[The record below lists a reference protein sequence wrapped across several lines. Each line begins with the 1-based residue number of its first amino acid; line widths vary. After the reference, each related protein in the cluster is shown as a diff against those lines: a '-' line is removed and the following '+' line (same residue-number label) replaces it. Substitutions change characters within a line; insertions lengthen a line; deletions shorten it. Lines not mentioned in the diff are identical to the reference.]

1 MKISVIVLAAL
12 FLAAIAALGGIV
24 ATAEDVPS
32 VESTDKFDTVTRRGK
47 VVWLAEGLSRRFGI
61 ATDEDAAH
69 AMVALETNDGE
80 LLPLAKDFRGR
91 GFHLDPRLR
100 DLELELLVRQY
111 EGSPVVQVIRV
122 YTIKPEGRFEL
133 DYWCDICSIPMY
145 ELKACECC
153 QGETRLRERK
163 VDAAGNVVDA
173 E

>member
-1 MKISVIVLAAL
+1 M
-12 FLAAIAALGGIV
+12 
-24 ATAEDVPS
+24 
-32 VESTDKFDTVTRRGK
+32 
-47 VVWLAEGLSRRFGI
+47 
-61 ATDEDAAH
+61 
-69 AMVALETNDGE
+69 
-80 LLPLAKDFRGR
+80 AKDFRGR
-91 GFHLDPRLR
+91 GFCLDPRIR
-100 DLELELLVRQY
+100 DLEMEQLVRKY

-163 VDAAGNVVDA
+163 VDADGNVLDG